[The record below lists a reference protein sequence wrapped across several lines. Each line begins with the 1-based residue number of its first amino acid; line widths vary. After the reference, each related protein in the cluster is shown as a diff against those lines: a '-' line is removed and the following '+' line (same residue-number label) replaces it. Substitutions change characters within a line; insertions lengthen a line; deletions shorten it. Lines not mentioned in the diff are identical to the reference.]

1 MAAVKKKTKSTKRA
15 RRTNPRADITRIV
28 RDQIRV
34 GASYPKMIQLLKQ
47 AGFSGKMLEE
57 AKAIY
62 QAEKAAAIQ
71 VARREIGPAAG
82 KKLTAKQVASLKE
95 RQRTALPGVRL
106 RNKGALKTAGK
117 TVAKAAKTLYR
128 GTGKVL
134 SKIGKAMS
142 NPTRLTDQELVVLR
156 AMNRLDRGGLVSV
169 RDLIKAISYPKANT
183 KRILLRLAEKGI
195 VALHKYDW
203 PSTLTRDERKYMI
216 TARDGRGTLY
226 YYNGAAI
233 RDGADLPAEA
243 YGRSNPR
250 KRIRSNPDR
259 YLKYKV
265 QGNTPFYIYVK
276 YPDVGGFSIANA
288 AAKSA
293 LIAMFGRNHKFKII
307 GHPKATNYLPDDAKK
322 VPGAAGSAW
331 YTDQTVRNPQKRIS
345 NTGAFESILRQIR
358 DRELHSAEFL
368 VDVVAR
374 HMDWDR
380 EPPIQVQRKLIAAG
394 MSRKAAG
401 AVVRKA
407 QVLRDQWKRGISP
420 ADERA
425 KRIKKGA
432 KKYAKYKRN
441 DGAAE
446 RREQFAGSMTGYK
459 DLYFPEGTPGGLS
472 TLGPLVLIKTAAGT
486 IQPTNGA
493 AYLCQDANNRL
504 YIGATKDAPLWAG
517 PAESLGSVTRV
528 EYTCKKPHLGEPGT
542 VTYYHD
548 FESPLPELRAD
559 GKGGLKFHGGGYTIK
574 REGIVG

>member
-1 MAAVKKKTKSTKRA
+1 MAAVKRKTRTAKRA
-15 RRTNPRADITRIV
+15 RRTNPRADLTRIV

-47 AGFSGKMLEE
+47 AGFSGKMLED

-62 QAEKAAAIQ
+62 QAEKAADIK

-82 KKLTAKQVASLKE
+82 KKLTAKQVASLKSK
-95 RQRTALPGVRL
+95 QRAALPGVRL

-117 TVAKAAKTLYR
+117 TVAKAAKTLYK

-134 SKIGKAMS
+134 SKLGKAMS
-142 NPTRLTDQELVVLR
+142 NPARLTDQELVVLR
-156 AMNRLDRGGLVSV
+156 AMNRIDRGGLVYIPK
-169 RDLIKAISYPKANT
+169 LIKALSYPSYKT
-183 KRILLRLAEKGI
+183 KKIILGLAEKGI
-195 VALHKYDW
+195 LALHITDNHSMSVMPK
-203 PSTLTRDERKYMI
+203 DERKRLIAVVNKGYPNAYPFTKYI
-216 TARDGRGTLY
+216 HYG
-226 YYNGAAI
+226 GAAI

-250 KRIRSNPDR
+250 KRSRRNPDK

-276 YPDVGGFSIANA
+276 YPDVGGISMANA

-293 LIAMFGRNHKFKII
+293 LIGMFGRSHKFKII
-307 GHPKATNYLPDDAKK
+307 GHPKSTNYLPDDVKK

-331 YTDQTVRNPQKRIS
+331 YTDQTVRNPR
-345 NTGAFESILRQIR
+345 R
-358 DRELHSAEFL
+358 
-368 VDVVAR
+368 
-374 HMDWDR
+374 
-380 EPPIQVQRKLIAAG
+380 
-394 MSRKAAG
+394 
-401 AVVRKA
+401 
-407 QVLRDQWKRGISP
+407 
-420 ADERA
+420 
-425 KRIKKGA
+425 
-432 KKYAKYKRN
+432 RN

-472 TLGPLVLIKTAAGT
+472 TLGPLVSIKTAAGK

-528 EYTCKKPHLGEPGT
+528 EYTCRKPHLGEKQT
-542 VTYYHD
+542 VIWFHD